1 MARTDLR
8 VNLGKLRLRNP
19 TLLAAGI
26 LGLTGASLKRVWDA
40 GAGAVVTKSVSLKP
54 VEGYPGPRV
63 VQVRGGLLNAMG
75 LSNPGIKTLLEEIKI
90 AKKGGATIVGSVFG
104 ENEEEFVDV
113 VKEMGR
119 ANIEAVELNL
129 SCPHVET
136 LIEMGQDPK
145 LTKKIVKEVKKETK
159 ILVWVKLPGNTQIP
173 NLMEVA
179 KSAEAAGADA
189 ITISNT
195 FPAMALDLE
204 AGRAVL
210 GHGVGGLSGPAIKPI
225 SMRLV
230 YELFKTVKIPIIGSG
245 GITTPEDAIEFLAA
259 GASAVQIG
267 TGIMYRGLEI
277 FNEVC
282 TGIQSFMEKKGLK
295 EVSEITGLIHSP
307 RSLINCGGPR
317 DRAQKYPRP
326 GPAALGEYEEI

>member
-1 MARTDLR
+1 MAHIDLR
-8 VNLGKLRLRNP
+8 VNLGTLRLRNP

-75 LSNPGIKTLLEEIKI
+75 LSSPGIKTILEEIKI
-90 AKKGGATIVGSVFG
+90 AKKGGATVICSVFG
-104 ENEEEFVDV
+104 ENEKEFFDV
-113 VKEMGR
+113 VKEIGKVD
-119 ANIEAVELNL
+119 IDAVELNL
-129 SCPHVET
+129 SCPHFET
-136 LIEMGQDPK
+136 LLTMGQDPK
-145 LTKKIVKEVKKETK
+145 LTKKIVMEVKKKTK
-159 ILVWVKLPGNTQIP
+159 VPVWVKLPGNTHIP

-179 KSAEAAGADA
+179 KSAEVAGADA

-195 FPAMALDLE
+195 IPAMVLDLE
-204 AGRAVL
+204 AERAVL
-210 GHGVGGLSGPAIKPI
+210 GHEVGGFSGPAIKPI

-230 YELFKTVKIPIIGSG
+230 YEIFKTVKIPIIGSG
-245 GITTPEDAIEFLAA
+245 GIITPEDAIEYLVA

-282 TGIQSFMEKKGLK
+282 AGIQSFMEKKGLK
-295 EVSEITGLIHSP
+295 EVSEITGLAHST
-307 RSLINCGGPR
+307 
-317 DRAQKYPRP
+317 
-326 GPAALGEYEEI
+326 